1 MTKNREDYIK
11 TIFQFE
17 ENNIEVTNKLLADT
31 LGVAPASVS
40 QMLNKLVESE
50 MISNIDTSIKLTDK
64 AILIAKDLVSKHRLW
79 EAFLLEFLEYSWDSV
94 HDDAEVLEH
103 VTSQLLM
110 GKLNKFLNYP
120 TNCPHGGRIY
130 VNENKDSEKLL
141 PLNKLLINE
150 EGIIKRFTDDKNL
163 LAFVF
168 ENDININDN
177 IKLIS
182 IDKYNSIYYFKSND
196 KDITLN
202 KEVSSEIFVKII

>member
-110 GKLNKFLNYP
+110 EKLNKFLNYP